1 MATLPYLVLV
11 NSGLYSTPL
20 VLLQFEAL
28 TLVVASKDS
37 LGMTAVEEAKE
48 VGLLFWINDKIVEY
62 MQAHDEM

>member
-37 LGMTAVEEAKE
+37 LGMTAVEEAKG